1 VTYLVLIIALVFLL
15 LSIQTTF
22 LRVVFPGDIV
32 PDLILIA
39 AVYCGIH
46 LKKSRGIWMAALIGF
61 FQDCLSGGLLGV
73 NFLSKG
79 LAGLFFCVIKDKI
92 IVQGIIPIG
101 FFIFATSLVD
111 GMIYFLAMTSLLGG
125 QVKGNFLFSSII
137 LFGVCNA
144 VIAPFLFYIFDKVR
158 QWLHRKFPSQV
169 FESI

>member
-1 VTYLVLIIALVFLL
+1 MIYLIFTSVLVLL

-22 LRVVFPGDIV
+22 LAIFFPGNVV

-39 AVYCGIH
+39 AVYSGIH
-46 LKKSRGIWMAALIGF
+46 LKKSKGIWLAALIGF

-79 LAGLFFCVIKDKI
+79 LVGLFFCVIKDKI

-101 FFIFATSLVD
+101 FFIFSTSLVD

-125 QVKGNFLFSSII
+125 QIKGNFLFSSII
-137 LFGVCNA
+137 LFGVYNA
-144 VIAPFLFYIFDKVR
+144 VIAPFLFYMFDQAR
-158 QWLHRKFPSQV
+158 QRLHRKFPAQV

>member
-1 VTYLVLIIALVFLL
+1 MIYLIFTSVLVLL

-22 LRVVFPGDIV
+22 LAIFFPGNVV

-39 AVYCGIH
+39 AVYSGIH
-46 LKKSRGIWMAALIGF
+46 LKKSRGIWLAALIGF
-61 FQDCLSGGLLGV
+61 FQDCLSGGVLGV

-79 LAGLFFCVIKDKI
+79 LVGLFFCVIKDKI

-101 FFIFATSLVD
+101 FFIFSTSLVD
-111 GMIYFLAMTSLLGG
+111 GMIYFVSITSLLGG
-125 QVKGNFLFSSII
+125 QIKGNFLFSSIVF
-137 LFGVCNA
+137 FGVYNA
-144 VIAPFLFYIFDKVR
+144 VIAPFLFYVFDKVR

>member
-1 VTYLVLIIALVFLL
+1 MTYLVLIIALVFLL

-46 LKKSRGIWMAALIGF
+46 LKKSRGIWLAALIGF
-61 FQDCLSGGLLGV
+61 FQDCLSGEVLGV

-92 IVQGIIPIG
+92 IVQGVIPIG
-101 FFIFATSLVD
+101 FFIFITSLVD
-111 GMIYFLAMTSLLGG
+111 GMIYFLSMTSLLRGHVEG
-125 QVKGNFLFSSII
+125 DFIFSSLII
-137 LFGVCNA
+137 FGIFNA
-144 VIAPFLFYIFDKVR
+144 VVAPLLFYVFDKGM
-158 QWLHRKFPSQV
+158 QWLNRKFPAQ
-169 FESI
+169 FLESI

>member
-1 VTYLVLIIALVFLL
+1 VIYLIFTSVLVLL

-22 LRVVFPGDIV
+22 LAIFFPGNVV

-46 LKKSRGIWMAALIGF
+46 LKKSRGIWLAALIGF

-79 LAGLFFCVIKDKI
+79 LVGLFFCVIKDKI

-101 FFIFATSLVD
+101 FFMFATSLVD
-111 GMIYFLAMTSLLGG
+111 GMIYFLAMTILLGG

-137 LFGVCNA
+137 LFGVYNA
-144 VIAPFLFYIFDKVR
+144 VIAPFLFYIFDQAR
-158 QWLHRKFPSQV
+158 QWLHRKFPTQV

>member
-1 VTYLVLIIALVFLL
+1 VIYLIFTSVLVLL

-22 LRVVFPGDIV
+22 LAIFFPGNVV

-39 AVYCGIH
+39 AVYLGIH
-46 LKKSRGIWMAALIGF
+46 LKKSRGIWLAALIGF
-61 FQDCLSGGLLGV
+61 FQDCLSGGVLGV

-79 LAGLFFCVIKDKI
+79 LVGLFFCVIKDKI

-101 FFIFATSLVD
+101 FFIFSTSLVD

-125 QVKGNFLFSSII
+125 QIKGNFLFSSII
-137 LFGVCNA
+137 LFGVYNA
-144 VIAPFLFYIFDKVR
+144 VIAPFLFYMFDQAR
-158 QWLHRKFPSQV
+158 QRLHRKFPAQV

>member
-1 VTYLVLIIALVFLL
+1 MIYLTLILAFVLLF
-15 LSIQTTF
+15 SMQTTLLAVLF
-22 LRVVFPGDIV
+22 RESVA

-39 AVYCGIH
+39 AVYSGIH
-46 LKKSRGIWMAALIGF
+46 LKKKRGIWLAALVGF

-111 GMIYFLAMTSLLGG
+111 GMIYFVSMTSLLGG
-125 QVKGNFLFSSII
+125 QIKGNFLFSSII

-144 VIAPFLFYIFDKVR
+144 VIAPFLFYMFDKAR
-158 QWLHRKFPSQV
+158 QWLRRKFPTQV

>member
-1 VTYLVLIIALVFLL
+1 MIYLIFTSVLVLL

-22 LRVVFPGDIV
+22 LAFFFPGNVV

-39 AVYCGIH
+39 AVYSGIH
-46 LKKSRGIWMAALIGF
+46 LKKSRGIWLAALIGF
-61 FQDCLSGGLLGV
+61 FQDCLSGGVLGV

-79 LAGLFFCVIKDKI
+79 LVGLFFCVIKDKI

-101 FFIFATSLVD
+101 FFIFSTSLVD

-125 QVKGNFLFSSII
+125 HIKGNFLFSSII
-137 LFGVCNA
+137 LFGVYNA
-144 VIAPFLFYIFDKVR
+144 VIAPFLFYMFDQAR
-158 QWLHRKFPSQV
+158 QRLHRKFPAQV

>member
-1 VTYLVLIIALVFLL
+1 MTHLVLIVALVFL

-22 LRVVFPGDIV
+22 LRVIFPGNVV

-39 AVYCGIH
+39 AVYSGIH
-46 LKKSRGIWMAALIGF
+46 LKKSRGIWLAALIGF
-61 FQDCLSGGLLGV
+61 FQDCLSGAVLGV

-79 LAGLFFCVIKDKI
+79 LVGLFFCVIKDKI

-101 FFIFATSLVD
+101 FFIFSTSLVD

-125 QVKGNFLFSSII
+125 QIKGNFLFSSII
-137 LFGVCNA
+137 LFGVYNA
-144 VIAPFLFYIFDKVR
+144 VIAPFLFYMFDQAR
-158 QWLHRKFPSQV
+158 QWLHRKFPAQV

>member
-1 VTYLVLIIALVFLL
+1 MIYLIFTSVLVLL

-22 LRVVFPGDIV
+22 LAIFFPGNVV

-46 LKKSRGIWMAALIGF
+46 LKKSRGIWLAALIGF

-79 LAGLFFCVIKDKI
+79 LVGLFFCVIKDKI

-111 GMIYFLAMTSLLGG
+111 GMIYYVSMTSLLGG
-125 QVKGNFLFSSII
+125 QIKGNFLFSSII
-137 LFGVCNA
+137 LFGVYNA
-144 VIAPFLFYIFDKVR
+144 VIAPFLFYMFDKAR
-158 QWLHRKFPSQV
+158 QWLHRKLPTQSLK
-169 FESI
+169 SI